1 MTTPLSFSK
10 ATPGTPAPAS
20 YRGTVPDLRSVH
32 PLGDQLPGV
41 YADDDFAQRFVEGLD
56 VVLAPLFNVLD
67 CLDAYFMPA
76 LAPEDFVDWLA
87 TWVGAELEGTEA
99 LPVRRYAVA
108 TAVGLHRLR
117 GTSQGLRGALQLAF
131 GVSPEITE
139 SGGAT
144 WSARP
149 LGGFPGSPRP
159 GLHVTLRVP
168 DPATVDTHRVRAVVA
183 AARPAHLPFTVE
195 VTGPAAAPPPY
206 VPDNPYAPSAPEGT

>member
-149 LGGFPGSPRP
+149 RGR
-159 GLHVTLRVP
+159 
-168 DPATVDTHRVRAVVA
+168 
-183 AARPAHLPFTVE
+183 
-195 VTGPAAAPPPY
+195 GPPAPPPPP
-206 VPDNPYAPSAPEGT
+206 PDTPPVGDPAPAGPHPRRAGGGGA